1 MCSIKKT
8 LFGLPQCLLFVVLG
22 CLAFSHNALA
32 QADATEQASKDA
44 QAKGVVEALE
54 EPLYNPFVERYVL
67 DEIKQLRVE
76 MAAQRIEF
84 TLSLIHI

>member
-8 LFGLPQCLLFVVLG
+8 LFGLSQCLLFVALG

-44 QAKGVVEALE
+44 QAKGVVEALD
-54 EPLYNPFVERYVL
+54 EPLYNPL
-67 DEIKQLRVE
+67 DRKSVV
-76 MAAQRIEF
+76 
-84 TLSLIHI
+84 